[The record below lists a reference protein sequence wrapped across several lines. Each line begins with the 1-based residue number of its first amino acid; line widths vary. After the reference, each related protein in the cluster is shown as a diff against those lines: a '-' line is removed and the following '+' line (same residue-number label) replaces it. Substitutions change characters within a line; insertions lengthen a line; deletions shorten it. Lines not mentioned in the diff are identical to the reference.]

1 MIIGITGGTGCGKTT
16 ALQTIESLGGVIIDC
31 DKVYHHLLLTD
42 KAMLSAIEN
51 QFPGTVKDF
60 VLDRKNL
67 AAIVFSNSQALED
80 LNTITHGAVKAKVL
94 EILDNK
100 PALVAIDA
108 IALFESG
115 LHKLCDV
122 TVAVTAPENVRVQR
136 LMERDNITQ
145 QQAAMRI
152 QAQKTQEY
160 FAKNCD
166 YILENNDTQEI
177 FQEKCLAFFQNLLTI
192 KEKSKGV

>member
-16 ALQTIESLGGVIIDC
+16 ALQTIESLGGIVIDC
-31 DKVYHHLLLTD
+31 DKVYHDLLLTD
-42 KAMLSAIEN
+42 TGMLSAIEN
-51 QFPGTVKDF
+51 RFPGTVKDF
-60 VLDRKNL
+60 VLDRKAL

-122 TVAVTAPENVRVQR
+122 TVAITAPEEVRVERLVQR
-136 LMERDNITQ
+136 DHITV
-145 QQAAMRI
+145 QQANMRI
-152 QAQKTQEY
+152 SAQKQQDY
-160 FAKNCD
+160 FAKKSD
-166 YILENNDTQEI
+166 YVLENTGAQAD
-177 FQEKCLAFFQNLLTI
+177 FQEKCLAFFQKLLTI
-192 KEKSKGV
+192 E